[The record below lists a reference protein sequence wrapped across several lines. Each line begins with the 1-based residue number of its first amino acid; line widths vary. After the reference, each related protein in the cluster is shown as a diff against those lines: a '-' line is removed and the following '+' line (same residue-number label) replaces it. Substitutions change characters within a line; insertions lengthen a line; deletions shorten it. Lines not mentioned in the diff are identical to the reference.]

1 MSVRHTGF
9 YLDKQNAKF
18 MGVCSGV
25 ADYTGW
31 SPFWVRVWFLLLSFP
46 LGMGG
51 VLIPAYLITGWLAS
65 PKPREL
71 YGIDEEEAQF
81 WRGVRRSPRATAR
94 DVRSKFRDIDR
105 RMGDVEA
112 HYTSRNSRLSNEIEN
127 LK

>member
-31 SPFWVRVWFLLLSFP
+31 SPFGVRVAFFVLSFP
-46 LGMGG
+46 LAMGHI
-51 VLIPAYLITGWLAS
+51 LIPLYFIVGWLAS

-71 YGIDEEEAQF
+71 YGLDAEEEQF

-94 DVRSKFRDIDR
+94 DVRNKFRDIDR
-105 RMGDVEA
+105 RMGDVESY
-112 HYTSRNSRLSNEIEN
+112 YTSHNSRLSSEIDN